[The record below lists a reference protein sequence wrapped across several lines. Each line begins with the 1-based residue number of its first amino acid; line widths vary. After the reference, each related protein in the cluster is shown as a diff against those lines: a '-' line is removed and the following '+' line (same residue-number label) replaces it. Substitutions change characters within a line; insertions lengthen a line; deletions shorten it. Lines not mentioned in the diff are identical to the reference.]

1 MIPHSKILPRR
12 MLGAGL
18 LPLVI
23 AVNVFLASMAIIGS
37 LTLLSSTNQWSDEIG
52 RLVSVQISPRGKQ
65 DADALTLSVLK
76 TLNTHPAVEQ
86 AHALSMDEIL
96 KLLSPWLGDGEAVRE
111 LPIPRLI
118 DVSLKPGASLDALR
132 SKLESEF
139 PGISVD
145 DHRAWR
151 ERMASTM
158 LTTRLVCFAIIALIA
173 FSGIMVIAF
182 ATRASLENHRELVG
196 LLHIIGARDKFVAGE
211 FQKHFLGLGIRGA
224 ALGLI
229 PTAITLAVIMLLL
242 NNDPA
247 PWLSRINLGT
257 FDYVLAALPP
267 FAAALLAMLTA
278 RMTVLRELSQME

>member
-23 AVNVFLASMAIIGS
+23 AVNVFLASMAIVGS
-37 LTLLSSTNQWSDEIG
+37 LTLLSSANQWSDEIG

-65 DADALTLSVLK
+65 DADALTQSVLK
-76 TLNTHPAVEQ
+76 TLIAHPAVEK
-86 AHALSMDEIL
+86 ARALSMDEIL

-118 DVSLKPGASLDALR
+118 DVSLKPNASLDALR

-173 FSGIMVIAF
+173 FSGVIVIAF
-182 ATRASLENHRELVG
+182 ATRASLENHHELVG
-196 LLHIIGARDKFVAGE
+196 LLHIIGARDEFIAG
-211 FQKHFLGLGIRGA
+211 
-224 ALGLI
+224 
-229 PTAITLAVIMLLL
+229 
-242 NNDPA
+242 
-247 PWLSRINLGT
+247 
-257 FDYVLAALPP
+257 
-267 FAAALLAMLTA
+267 
-278 RMTVLRELSQME
+278 